1 MSSKPSISS
10 RREEIDMQRFVQTC
24 SILCAVTLLAGTAD
38 AKDTFD
44 FKSESFDLPTGD
56 RVFAGSGADAV
67 NNNCLT
73 CHSAGMALV
82 QPKLSKATW
91 EGIVKKMIDVY
102 KAPVLDEDVQPII
115 EYLSNHPR
123 AGQ

>member
-1 MSSKPSISS
+1 
-10 RREEIDMQRFVQTC
+10 MQRFVQTC
-24 SILCAVTLLAGTAD
+24 SILCAVTLFAGTAD

-56 RVFAGSGADAV
+56 RVFSGSGAEPV

-73 CHSAGMALV
+73 CHSAGMVLV

-91 EGIVKKMIDVY
+91 EGIVKKMIAVY
-102 KAPVLDEDVQPII
+102 KAPVPDEDVQPII
-115 EYLSNHPR
+115 DYLSNHP
-123 AGQ
+123 AASQ